1 MGLEKYNKVPENKI
15 LSRVNYNSYM
25 FSDGDGVAYMGGMR
39 GYAMQMVVDPSRVIK
54 GDPCWGFSHEVGDV
68 HQSRPLFTCGGLGE
82 VITNLNS
89 SSVTSVFGN
98 PPRISEQNNYEKSR
112 ESIINR
118 GISFLQD
125 DDVFNRL
132 VPLWQLQLYFEGQG
146 KNPGFYPDL
155 FEAFRRQA
163 EA

>member
-1 MGLEKYNKVPENKI
+1 
-15 LSRVNYNSYM
+15 
-25 FSDGDGVAYMGGMR
+25 
-39 GYAMQMVVDPSRVIK
+39 
-54 GDPCWGFSHEVGDV
+54 W
-68 HQSRPLFTCGGLGE
+68 GGLGE
-82 VITNLNS
+82 VSNNLFS
-89 SSVTSVFGN
+89 LYVTRSFGN
-98 PPRISEQNNYEKSR
+98 PTRISEQNNYEKSR

-132 VPLWQLQLYFEGQG
+132 VPFWQLQLYFEGQG

-163 EA
+163 EASQPACRRGCNWASYRLSGERNPAVHQFNFIYTACEVSKVDISVVFHH